1 VDQPRPRQ
9 RESKTDPY
17 RTLEVVQFA
26 EARRSKRRARLRRAA
41 FGYAAAAGVG
51 ALLAAFGV
59 WIGSRTPRVSVPGSG
74 PLGES
79 VQATLSIPVLPP
91 APPPKVVESRPP
103 QPEPARIPAVV
114 VVDSPERVAA
124 PAARPKHPRPALRI
138 AAASPGRELPKG
150 GISPVTSP
158 RYCARVDETLFH
170 PPASDDP
177 ETVVRPDGGLMR
189 VIVSIDGVAEGYP
202 GFISVL
208 FENGGDSSVVLD
220 RLESSSS
227 GGALRPVS
235 SAHLPARVAAGGL
248 RELYR
253 YPLSPSAGEP
263 DGRRFVV
270 VDPKGDS
277 WSATVRRVPCEN

>member
-1 VDQPRPRQ
+1 
-9 RESKTDPY
+9 
-17 RTLEVVQFA
+17 
-26 EARRSKRRARLRRAA
+26 
-41 FGYAAAAGVG
+41 
-51 ALLAAFGV
+51 
-59 WIGSRTPRVSVPGSG
+59 
-74 PLGES
+74 
-79 VQATLSIPVLPP
+79 
-91 APPPKVVESRPP
+91 
-103 QPEPARIPAVV
+103 
-114 VVDSPERVAA
+114 
-124 PAARPKHPRPALRI
+124 
-138 AAASPGRELPKG
+138 
-150 GISPVTSP
+150 
-158 RYCARVDETLFH
+158 VDETLFH